1 MSDPVASMGVEKGG
15 FYQMS
20 GLYTGGGCCII
31 LWKMFAV
38 SKLKHLV
45 MKFNFGGVWSRYLD
59 QTDRLKVVFSGNP
72 FC

>member
-1 MSDPVASMGVEKGG
+1 MGVEKGG

-31 LWKMFAV
+31 LWKMFTV

-45 MKFNFGGVWSRYLD
+45 MKFNFGGVD
-59 QTDRLKVVFSGNP
+59 I
-72 FC
+72 